1 MQAFLQGCEWR
12 CALNINEKNKR
23 FDGNIIDITE
33 EYVKSKIIKRPQD
46 SHKGTFGKVLCI
58 AGSFRYRGAAALAVE
73 GALRGGCGIVTLAS
87 VEPVFASV
95 QPRLPEAILL
105 SCKPDEV
112 GGIGASN
119 AAMLIGEALKDQRAV
134 LMGPGMGNTES
145 TSILV
150 KEIVSSVFALC
161 KGNSGAG
168 ESGAG
173 SSSAS
178 NSRAGN
184 SGAGNSSASN
194 SGAGSSSASNSGAS
208 NSGAGESC
216 TVVLDADALNAIP
229 AAGLTIGEI
238 IGMKAAGAQSAGAG
252 NSAADS
258 CGSRLIITP
267 HPGEMARLCGCTI
280 ADIKADREKIITDFA
295 RENNCVVVLKEHRT
309 LIALPDG
316 RIYRNTTGNSGLA
329 RGGSGDILAGMTAS
343 FAASGMT
350 AEDAAVCA
358 VWMHGKSAELTSE
371 RKSQTAMLPHDIF
384 EDMGK
389 LFLSLEK
396 QI

>member
-23 FDGNIIDITE
+23 FDGYIIDITE
-33 EYVKSKIIKRPQD
+33 EYVRSKIIKRPQD

-87 VEPVFASV
+87 VEPVFASI

-119 AAMLIGEALKDQRAV
+119 AAMLIEEAIKDQRAV

-150 KEIVSSVFALC
+150 KEIVSSVFASY
-161 KGNSGAG
+161 KG
-168 ESGAG
+168 
-173 SSSAS
+173 
-178 NSRAGN
+178 
-184 SGAGNSSASN
+184 
-194 SGAGSSSASNSGAS
+194 NSGAS

-238 IGMKAAGAQSAGAG
+238 IGMKAASAQSSDAGENTGKAASAQSAGAGNDTGKVGSAQDAGAG

-343 FAASGMT
+343 FAASGMS

-389 LFLSLEK
+389 LFLSFEK
-396 QI
+396 QV